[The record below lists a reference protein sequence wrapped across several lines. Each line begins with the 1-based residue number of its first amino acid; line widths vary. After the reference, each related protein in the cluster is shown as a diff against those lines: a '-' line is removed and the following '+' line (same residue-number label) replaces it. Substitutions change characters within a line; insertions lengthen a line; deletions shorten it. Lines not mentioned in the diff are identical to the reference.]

1 MVYSAFIP
9 RELDAEKKDGELSRN
24 DIGVSGGKQCD
35 APKPHFGGVSAGY
48 IYSEF
53 RLLNVHGDT
62 RRGILVDQDKSE
74 GPALL
79 ALLAQQ
85 AHPRRELELDEK
97 GTTDK
102 EKAVSSPS
110 RDVRMRKSIV
120 NVGKP
125 RNLHEQRGEP
135 WYSVGSNPKTT
146 TAAMSPTVT
155 IKSVTKVDS
164 L

>member
-1 MVYSAFIP
+1 
-9 RELDAEKKDGELSRN
+9 
-24 DIGVSGGKQCD
+24 
-35 APKPHFGGVSAGY
+35 
-48 IYSEF
+48 
-53 RLLNVHGDT
+53 
-62 RRGILVDQDKSE
+62 
-74 GPALL
+74 
-79 ALLAQQ
+79 
-85 AHPRRELELDEK
+85 
-97 GTTDK
+97 
-102 EKAVSSPS
+102 
-110 RDVRMRKSIV
+110 MRKSIV